1 MRENLLIPAACFLM
15 DARSIL
21 PAGSHLPS
29 FQPWLGILCGIAIS
43 AVGCYRL
50 LRSFSAPIP
59 HHSHSASLPHT
70 HLFSSTPFAAR
81 PRSGAANGSRWL
93 TFAIPIGTSLF
104 GAAVA
109 MASWFAADHT
119 ILERPRER
127 LGPLVFVIGLGLI
140 LGMRHSTDADHVVA
154 ISTIVSK
161 QRSIRNAALI
171 GCVWGLGH
179 TITIFLVGSLII
191 LFNVEIPPRLGLSM
205 EFSVAVMLVLLGIL
219 NLTGVMRKIAA
230 RFTLSGFLSAL
241 SLINSSV
248 IEPSAR
254 QLERPT
260 GGLGLFQWLRPLVI
274 GLVHGMAGSAA
285 VALLVLSTIHSPV
298 WATFYLIVFGAGTMA
313 GMVIMTAV
321 IAMPLAFAGNRF
333 DLVSKYLGIASGL
346 VSLCFGCF
354 LMYQLGFLGGLFGS
368 HPQWT
373 PQ

>member
-1 MRENLLIPAACFLM
+1 MRETLLISATFLLM

-21 PAGSHLPS
+21 PAGSYL
-29 FQPWLGILCGIAIS
+29 PWLGILCGIAIS

-50 LRSFSAPIP
+50 LRSFSASVRGRP
-59 HHSHSASLPHT
+59 HSSAIPHT
-70 HLFSSTPFAAR
+70 HHFSPTLFAGR
-81 PRSGAANGSRWL
+81 PRPDAANSSRWL
-93 TFAIPIGTSLF
+93 TFAIPIGTALF
-104 GAAVA
+104 GVAVA
-109 MASWFAADHT
+109 LTSLLIADHS
-119 ILERPRER
+119 ILERPKDR

-161 QRSIRNAALI
+161 QRSIRSAALI

-219 NLTGVMRKIAA
+219 NLTGVMQKIAA
-230 RFTLSGFLSAL
+230 RFTPSGFVSAP
-241 SLINSSV
+241 SLVESSFT
-248 IEPSAR
+248 ESTNR
-254 QLERPT
+254 QPEDSSNR
-260 GGLGLFQWLRPLVI
+260 LGLFQWLRPLVI
-274 GLVHGMAGSAA
+274 GLVHGLAGSAA

-298 WATFYLIVFGAGTMA
+298 WATFYLIVFGAGTMI
-313 GMVIMTAV
+313 GMMIMTAAIV
-321 IAMPLAFAGNRF
+321 MPLAFAGNRF
-333 DLVSKYLGIASGL
+333 NTVSKYLGVISGL

-354 LMYQLGFLGGLFGS
+354 LIYQLGFLGGLFSS